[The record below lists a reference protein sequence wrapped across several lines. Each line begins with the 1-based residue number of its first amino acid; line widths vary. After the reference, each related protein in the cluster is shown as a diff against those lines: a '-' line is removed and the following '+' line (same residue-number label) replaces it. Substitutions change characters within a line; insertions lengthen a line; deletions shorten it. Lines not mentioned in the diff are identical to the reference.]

1 MRDFQPD
8 YFSVAS
14 INYSSVPLKNLH
26 EIENI
31 LKEQFPTIGR
41 ILEAKNLS
49 GLDINSSN
57 MKITSETGNYIL
69 KYWSSKDLNRINQ
82 ICRILSHLNSEGITA
97 PVPVVTMQNEFIFEF
112 QKCNVTLFNY
122 LDGEIFQPMFSD
134 LQSYFMS
141 ISNLFIS
148 LKKFNDI
155 SKNYN
160 LSPDPEL
167 ISNILNRTEANN
179 TSELA
184 IRFPGEFIKLKEIHK
199 KLLGDLEKYSTIM
212 HSSKK
217 QFSHYDLHPKNILK
231 QNKDNYAFL
240 DFESCVISDPNIAW
254 GFTLIKILRQ
264 VMAGSEVILDPIIVG
279 KKSLDL
285 IQDQEFADTL
295 TVPLLP
301 VFGRVEVL
309 RRLTYIIDEFENY
322 NSETW
327 ISVLPI
333 QVQLLRESYILF
345 P

>member
-1 MRDFQPD
+1 MKDFQPD

-14 INYSSVPLKNLH
+14 INYSSIPLKNLH
-26 EIENI
+26 KIENI
-31 LKEQFPTIGR
+31 LKEQFPFIGR
-41 ILEAKNLS
+41 VLDAKNLS

-57 MKITSETGNYIL
+57 IKITSETGNYML
-69 KYWSSKDLNRINQ
+69 KHWSSKDLDRINQ
-82 ICRILSHLNSEGITA
+82 ICRILLHLNSEDISVPI
-97 PVPVVTMQNEFIFEF
+97 PVTTIENEFISEF
-112 QKCNVTLFNY
+112 KKGHITLFNY
-122 LDGEIFQPMFSD
+122 LDGEIFQPVFWD

-141 ISNLFIS
+141 ISNLFVS
-148 LKKFNDI
+148 LKKFNDK
-155 SKNYN
+155 SKNYS

-167 ISNILNRTEANN
+167 ISNILNRIVANN
-179 TSELA
+179 YSELA
-184 IRFPGEFIKLKEIHK
+184 IRFPGEFIKLKEIFK
-199 KLLGDLEKYSTIM
+199 KLLSDLEIYSTST
-212 HSSKK
+212 HNGKN
-217 QFSHYDLHPKNILK
+217 QFSHYDLHPRNILK
-231 QNKDNYAFL
+231 QKKDNYAFL

-264 VMAGSEVILDPIIVG
+264 VMAGSEVFLDPIIVG

-285 IQDQEFADTL
+285 IQDQEFSDSL

-301 VFGRVEVL
+301 VIGRVEVM

-327 ISVLPI
+327 LSVLPI

>member
-1 MRDFQPD
+1 MKDFQPD
-8 YFSVAS
+8 YFSIAS
-14 INYSSVPLKNLH
+14 INYSSIPLKNLH

-199 KLLGDLEKYSTIM
+199 KLLGDLEKYSTIT
-212 HSSKK
+212 HNSKK

-231 QNKDNYAFL
+231 QKKDNYAFL

-295 TVPLLP
+295 AVPLLP

>member
-8 YFSVAS
+8 YFSVTS

-26 EIENI
+26 KIENI
-31 LKEQFPTIGR
+31 LKEQFPFIGS
-41 ILEAKNLS
+41 ILDAKNLS

-57 MKITSETGNYIL
+57 IKIKSRTGNYML
-69 KYWSSKDLNRINQ
+69 KHWSSKDFERINQ
-82 ICRILSHLNSEGITA
+82 ICRILLHLNSEGISV
-97 PVPVVTMQNEFIFEF
+97 PVPISTIKNEFIFEF
-112 QKCNVTLFNY
+112 KKGNVTLFNY
-122 LDGEIFQPMFSD
+122 LEGEIFQPTFSD
-134 LQSYFMS
+134 LQSYFAS
-141 ISNLFIS
+141 INNLFIS
-148 LKKFNDI
+148 LRKFNDE

-160 LSPDPEL
+160 LYPDPEL
-167 ISNILNRTEANN
+167 ISNTLNRTVMNN
-179 TSELA
+179 SSELE
-184 IRFPGEFIKLKEIHK
+184 IRFAGDFIKLREIYE
-199 KLLGDLEKYSTIM
+199 KLLSDLERYPTIT
-212 HSSKK
+212 HNNEK

-231 QNKDNYAFL
+231 QKKGNYAFL

-264 VMAGSEVILDPIIVG
+264 VMASSEVNLDPIIIG

-285 IQDQEFADTL
+285 IQDQEFADSL

-301 VFGRVEVL
+301 IFGRVEVM

-327 ISVLPI
+327 LSVLPI

>member
-1 MRDFQPD
+1 MKDFQSD
-8 YFSVAS
+8 YFSIAS
-14 INYSSVPLKNLH
+14 INYSSIPLKNLH

-167 ISNILNRTEANN
+167 ISKILNRTEANN

-231 QNKDNYAFL
+231 QKKGNYAFL